1 MANEQNLTMRGNHLS
16 PEQVREQG
24 RRGGI
29 ASGEARRRRR
39 LMRESLAD
47 LLKSSCPDKELRA
60 QLDALGLPNDT
71 QTAILFRQIQKAMSG
86 APGDTD
92 AAKFLR
98 DTVGERP
105 AEQVQVT
112 AGIDP
117 AQDDLRQLSDDQLD
131 ALEAEYRGA

>member
-1 MANEQNLTMRGNHLS
+1 MANEQNLRKGSDLTADLA
-16 PEQVREQG
+16 RELG
-24 RRGGI
+24 RKGGL
-29 ASGEARRRRR
+29 ASAESKRRRR

-47 LLKSSCPDKELRA
+47 LLRSPCPNAELRE
-60 QLDALGLPNDT
+60 QLDALGLPSDM
-71 QTAILFRQIQKAMSG
+71 QTAILFRQLQKAMSG

-92 AAKFLR
+92 AAKFVR

-131 ALEAEYRGA
+131 ALEAEYREE